1 MFLIMFVKLCVV
13 VWKVKLS
20 CLHSEISFCIY
31 ISNNLHIFSC
41 MYIAVTTVPGLI
53 LLVGSNQSVEF
64 KDIVK
69 IGRTH
74 TQDATP
80 LTLGQEFSGYTTQ
93 VIYHFCIIFSYLL
106 LVHISLLFVLASD
119 DCCLVCRW
127 SMELIVSCAH
137 YPTCIRLETHIK

>member
-1 MFLIMFVKLCVV
+1 
-13 VWKVKLS
+13 
-20 CLHSEISFCIY
+20 
-31 ISNNLHIFSC
+31 

-93 VIYHFCIIFSYLL
+93 VIYIFCIMFSDLQ
-106 LVHISLLFVLASD
+106 LVRISLLSVLASEVF
-119 DCCLVCRW
+119 CCLIICR
-127 SMELIVSCAH
+127 
-137 YPTCIRLETHIK
+137 